1 MSYHLDKI
9 SEKKVRRSEQTT
21 PGHSEKLCAK
31 AASGNADMVMLDL
44 EDACAVSQKVD
55 ARKVVGKA
63 LAENDWGQKIRGFRA
78 NNIRTIW
85 CLDDIIEVLTIAR
98 DAVDVIVIPKVYGPE
113 EIHYYDFLFNQ
124 LEYKLNMKK
133 QVKFEVLI
141 ESAAAALK
149 AYDIAKASPRMD
161 ALIFGIADYAGDVNA
176 RVMKGDEQFQVFH
189 WAKSQVVTAARAALI
204 DSIDNVTLDYKDLD
218 QVRKDAVNAR
228 NMGFDGKWC
237 IHPTHVEVVNEV
249 FTPSDEEIKRA
260 TEIIGAYDKA
270 DKEQGLGAITFGTE
284 MVDAATLRV
293 ERWKLSIARRVGK
306 IRA

>member
-21 PGHSEKLCAK
+21 PGHSEKLCQK

-63 LAENDWGQKIRGFRA
+63 LAEYDWGQKIRGFRA

-85 CLDDIIEVLTIAR
+85 CLDDIIEVLTVAR

-113 EIHYYDFLFNQ
+113 EIHYYDFLFGQ

-141 ESAAAALK
+141 ESAQAALK

-189 WAKSQVVTAARAALI
+189 WAKSQVVTAARAAQI
-204 DSIDNVTLDYKDLD
+204 DSVDNVTLDYKDLD
-218 QVRKDAVNAR
+218 QVRKDATNAR

-249 FTPSDEEIKRA
+249 FTPSDEEVKRA
-260 TEIIGAYDKA
+260 KEIIDAYDKA

-293 ERWKLSIARRVGK
+293 ERWKLSIAKRVGK
-306 IRA
+306 IKA